1 MYFLKQIYLQLFL
14 DKRVIQGYQMFASS
28 FTSILNVPGGFNRN
42 IQNND
47 MYAFN
52 NIDSH
57 TNE

>member
-1 MYFLKQIYLQLFL
+1 MYL
-14 DKRVIQGYQMFASS
+14 DKRVIRGYKMFASL
-28 FTSILNVPGGFNRN
+28 FISILNVPEGFNRN

-47 MYAFN
+47 IYAFN